1 MLRAVPFR
9 RGNQMSTTTL
19 VLQGSDAGA
28 VLSGILI
35 FVAVLAIYFAPAAV
49 AWKKRSYI
57 ISTSQ

>member
-1 MLRAVPFR
+1 
-9 RGNQMSTTTL
+9 MSTTTL